1 VCVWR
6 GEVFFMKL
14 RFIVIDDVEEV
25 RELIREYLTHLGH
38 EALCAEHP
46 LAEPACKKTQCSN
59 EFACADG
66 YFSDLSMPHMTGID
80 FFESLTRR
88 GCKTPPG
95 NRILITG
102 NLTQE
107 AMDKANEL
115 GVTVVHKP
123 LHLNK
128 IEELV
133 EEMRSR
139 VDPKRRLA
147 ALPSS

>member
-1 VCVWR
+1 
-6 GEVFFMKL
+6 MKL
-14 RFIVIDDVEEV
+14 RFIVIDDVEAL
-25 RELIREYLTHLGH
+25 RNLFSDYLTHLGH
-38 EALCAEHP
+38 EVICAEHP
-46 LAEPACKKTQCSN
+46 LATPVCQKTQCDV

-66 YFSDLSMPHMTGID
+66 YFVDLTMPHMNGID
-80 FFESLTRR
+80 FFDSLTRR

-102 NLTQE
+102 NLSQE